1 MKSQN
6 NIFCVNFTGAFLYSG
21 TVSLYFFPSLCRAT
35 RIKLHHSQGFA
46 GLSHVTTHT
55 AGCAPLY
62 VTGDP
67 VSRGA
72 GRFLSFQET
81 ALFLGLKL
89 SHLCPTEKEPCNG
102 EWEVLST
109 EVTFESS
116 WWHWYYIWCVF
127 WDALIDLITYPIAYF
142 KLIFT

>member
-21 TVSLYFFPSLCRAT
+21 TVSLYFSPSLCRAT

-55 AGCAPLY
+55 AGCVPLH

-67 VSRGA
+67 VLHGA
-72 GRFLSFQET
+72 GRFLSLQET
-81 ALFLGLKL
+81 ALFL
-89 SHLCPTEKEPCNG
+89 
-102 EWEVLST
+102 WT
-109 EVTFESS
+109 EVIPPLPDREGTVQWEIRGTE
-116 WWHWYYIWCVF
+116 H
-127 WDALIDLITYPIAYF
+127 
-142 KLIFT
+142 